1 MNQEKLKFI
10 LQEGEG
16 QFIEFK
22 ESFDKKIAQEIVA
35 FANAEGGKVFIGIT
49 DKSEIKGIKTTN
61 KLKSQIQNIV
71 KNCDPSINI
80 SIKEFENIVIIEIK
94 EGADKPYK
102 CSTGF
107 YSRQGANSQKMSRD
121 EILDFAIGEGKIRF
135 DE

>member
-49 DKSEIKGIKTTN
+49 DKSEIMDTFKIIRY
-61 KLKSQIQNIV
+61 LASFDNI
-71 KNCDPSINI
+71 I
-80 SIKEFENIVIIEIK
+80 SISA
-94 EGADKPYK
+94 ADLIYHVRTFVLP
-102 CSTGF
+102 CF
-107 YSRQGANSQKMSRD
+107 
-121 EILDFAIGEGKIRF
+121 
-135 DE
+135 

>member
-80 SIKEFENIVIIEIK
+80 SIKEFENILIIKIK
-94 EGADKPYK
+94 EGKDKPYK